1 MAETAKPKD
10 SSPRLLVIFT
20 AVTALVVG
28 LVAAMF
34 TDNWIFLPVALAIHA
49 IGTVLVLMAIAPKIA
64 DDPEPDP
71 IVRERLEEEE
81 ATI

>member
-1 MAETAKPKD
+1 MRN

-28 LVAAMF
+28 VIAALF
-34 TDNWIFLPVALAIHA
+34 TGSWIFLPVALAVHA
-49 IGTVLVLMAIAPKIA
+49 LGTALVMFAIAPRIA

-71 IVRERLEEEE
+71 IVKERLEEEE
-81 ATI
+81 ATT

>member
-1 MAETAKPKD
+1 MRN

-28 LVAAMF
+28 VIAALF
-34 TDNWIFLPVALAIHA
+34 TDNWIFLPIALAIHA
-49 IGTVLVLMAIAPKIA
+49 LGTVLVMLAIAPRVA

-71 IVRERLEEEE
+71 IVKERLEEEE
-81 ATI
+81 ATT

>member
-1 MAETAKPKD
+1 MRD

-20 AVTALVVG
+20 AATALVVG
-28 LVAAMF
+28 LVAALF
-34 TDNWIFLPVALAIHA
+34 TDNWIFLPIALAIHA
-49 IGTVLVLMAIAPKIA
+49 IGTLLVLRAIAPRVA

-71 IVRERLEEEE
+71 LVKERLEEEE